1 VAVAERPDLERML
14 GMSASAHLS
23 LKPAMLK
30 SSPSAH
36 LLSDLSPYI
45 YGTTRLGDAAIAFDE
60 RVRVARAAMEHGVW
74 FHTSHQYGDA
84 LSVLRAAFDQD
95 RARVPR
101 LIFKI
106 GWQSMAM
113 VRATV
118 EQLTDAV
125 GIEHMDIG
133 QLCLDGE
140 LAQDFAAGGPSV
152 QALHEL
158 REEGRVGRYLL
169 QVFPWTSQV
178 AFDALR
184 AGHARGLIDGYIFYF
199 NPLQR
204 FASNALWDLLLET
217 GSPIVAMRTVSG
229 GNVLELR
236 DVPGAAW
243 KDYLRVR
250 AGEVAPLF
258 EASKVASWPE
268 FCLRFAHGFETVRA
282 SVGATSRVDRLAEL
296 VRLGQGPLPPLDAGI
311 VSSLVKLQRRWSD
324 EVDVHGTPGSM

>member
-1 VAVAERPDLERML
+1 MP
-14 GMSASAHLS
+14 
-23 LKPAMLK
+23 K
-30 SSPSAH
+30 SSPPNH

-45 YGTTRLGDAAIAFDE
+45 YGTTRLGDAAIPFGE
-60 RVRVARAAMEHGVW
+60 RVRIARAAMEHGVW

-84 LSVLRAAFDQD
+84 LSVLRAAFEQD
-95 RARVPR
+95 RARIPR

-106 GWQSMAM
+106 GWNSVSE

-118 EQLTDAV
+118 EKLTREVD
-125 GIEHMDIG
+125 IEHMDVG

-140 LAQDFAAGGPSV
+140 LAKDFAAGGPSV

-169 QVFPWTSQV
+169 QVFPWTSHV
-178 AFDALR
+178 ALEALR
-184 AGHARGLIDGYIFYF
+184 AGHTRGLIDGYIFYF

-204 FASNALWDLLLET
+204 FATNALWDQLLET
-217 GSPIVAMRTVSG
+217 RSPIVAMRTVSG
-229 GNVLELR
+229 GNVLDLR

-268 FCLRFAHGFETVRA
+268 FCLRFAHGFETVCA
-282 SVGATSRVDRLAEL
+282 SVGATSKVDRLAEL
-296 VRLGQGPLPPLDAGI
+296 VRIGQGPLEPLDAE
-311 VSSLVKLQRRWSD
+311 VVASLVKLQRRWSD
-324 EVDVHGTPGSM
+324 ELDVHGTPGSM